1 MYLKTTS
8 YKSTFKKNIIL
19 IRTVSSLVLSFGFL
33 TNSLLCQID
42 EEEPIV
48 LKEPKINKYLERAI
62 INQFNIDYFMFRG
75 FHAPSKQGF
84 LPYKHPL
91 PLLATLL
98 KNKVLFNVKINPIEE
113 FEGIKLKN
121 FCLVEIKNKY
131 RYIND
136 AKDTLELEMGDQFFP
151 YSSKFLV
158 RYETYQNRP
167 PYLVELSHVSGN
179 INLHDLYFWLYD
191 IFFEKYNKIPDC
203 REPKDAEIFLKFR
216 LFAFNSSTPIWDSLG
231 AHNFPYYSFFIA
243 NCELAENGPC
253 EARVYYAEMGERAPV
268 DLIYYTKKPPNY
280 YIDYNPGAIY
290 EVKWPMKIIGREYED
305 YSQSYRVLPSD
316 ELDQLIDDGKFA
328 KYFHKN

>member
-98 KNKVLFNVKINPIEE
+98 KNKVLFSVCPFSQEKNR
-113 FEGIKLKN
+113 KLT
-121 FCLVEIKNKY
+121 KY
-131 RYIND
+131 WI
-136 AKDTLELEMGDQFFP
+136 
-151 YSSKFLV
+151 
-158 RYETYQNRP
+158 
-167 PYLVELSHVSGN
+167 
-179 INLHDLYFWLYD
+179 
-191 IFFEKYNKIPDC
+191 
-203 REPKDAEIFLKFR
+203 
-216 LFAFNSSTPIWDSLG
+216 
-231 AHNFPYYSFFIA
+231 
-243 NCELAENGPC
+243 LA
-253 EARVYYAEMGERAPV
+253 
-268 DLIYYTKKPPNY
+268 D
-280 YIDYNPGAIY
+280 
-290 EVKWPMKIIGREYED
+290 
-305 YSQSYRVLPSD
+305 
-316 ELDQLIDDGKFA
+316 
-328 KYFHKN
+328 